1 MSLSTPRGPAVEK
14 ILPLNKSIIS
24 RIEKISQ
31 DSQTNMNFNFTVST
45 PLQLPSS
52 SQKIDDSVPVVH
64 FKSMIAPSD
73 NNLLFKSPLDY
84 DMDTSMSATDDNKMN
99 HQKLAQ
105 KACSFESALP
115 ANNNANK
122 SDHKKKSKH
131 YPLGCHGQM
140 GVLHGKNKQNRRLKL
155 QFDDQSFM
163 DCGNINDFLSSS
175 SLSSSDSET
184 EETNESDHEGDDEL
198 TDWPG
203 HEAMVNFASKNEFKR
218 ANKKATNKLPQIKQ
232 QDDIIQDDDTL
243 MSADEVQG
251 HTLINSSVLT
261 TALHHQQLSHAIDV
275 GASKFTNVQTSKAQ
289 PSHPINIAGSM
300 GSFIPCSSSTSGVAD
315 GGYGSSFTASYN
327 HKQPV
332 ESEMSGKLFQ
342 NI

>member
-1 MSLSTPRGPAVEK
+1 MEK
-14 ILPLNKSIIS
+14 ILPLNKSIVS
-24 RIEKISQ
+24 KIEKISQ

-45 PLQLPSS
+45 PLQLPESS
-52 SQKIDDSVPVVH
+52 SQKIDKSVPVVH
-64 FKSMIAPSD
+64 FKSMIAPSE
-73 NNLLFKSPLDY
+73 NRLVFKSPLDF
-84 DMDTSMSATDDNKMN
+84 DMDTSTSAADDNKMN

-105 KACSFESALP
+105 KACSFESALTS
-115 ANNNANK
+115 NSNGYK
-122 SDHKKKSKH
+122 MEHKKKSKH
-131 YPLGCHGQM
+131 FNPAGCHSK
-140 GVLHGKNKQNRRLKL
+140 HKQNRRLKL

-184 EETNESDHEGDDEL
+184 EETNEDDHEGDDEL

-243 MSADEVQG
+243 MSADDVQG
-251 HTLINSSVLT
+251 QTLVNSSVLT
-261 TALHHQQLSHAIDV
+261 TALSTQQLTHAIDV
-275 GASKFTNVQTSKAQ
+275 GASKFTNVQNSKVQ
-289 PSHPINIAGSM
+289 SSHPINIAGSM
-300 GSFIPCSSSTSGVAD
+300 GSFLPCSSSTSGVVD

-332 ESEMSGKLFQ
+332 ESEMSGKIFLNNFKRQ
-342 NI
+342 VNYIFYST